1 MDLVH
6 EFQKNSH
13 FNQSVILPPQQTP
26 YNPSDDES
34 SQATL
39 STPKYISGLIE
50 RLLEHDPRRKI
61 IERVLYRFFT
71 ENLFGSKYVK
81 LFLMGLYRQNCR
93 YNTLRAYNE
102 TLPMFIRFLQN
113 AGHTCFKTVKR
124 EDLAAFIEH
133 EQDRRL
139 KPTTVLT
146 RLNHIWAFM
155 RFLANKS
162 VIHSDIL
169 KRKIRIKVPESLPR
183 AIDPEDVRKLIA
195 PIKKP
200 RDRALILLLLRTGMR
215 IGELLNTRI
224 SDINLKEK
232 SIDIYEAQK
241 NRVGRVVFFSADAL
255 RALNKW
261 IKKRDPE
268 QAYLF
273 YGKSGNPISYE
284 TARQM
289 YMSYIEK
296 TGLTDKGYTLHSLR
310 HTFASELLNAGM
322 RLECLQPLLG
332 HKSIEVTR
340 IYARLTDNT
349 RKKEY
354 FKAMS
359 IIEKGETHGHYRLDS
374 PIPKMPKKTK
384 LLSPYDK
391 KLYE

>member
-1 MDLVH
+1 MDPTH

-13 FNQSVILPPQQTP
+13 FNKSIVPPLQQTQ
-26 YNPSDDES
+26 ES
-34 SQATL
+34 PPDVDSFQTGL
-39 STPKYISGLIE
+39 STPKYFSGLIE

-61 IERVLYRFFT
+61 IEKVLYRLFT

-93 YNTLRAYNE
+93 YNTLRAYKT
-102 TLPMFIRFLQN
+102 TLPVFIGFLKN
-113 AGHTCFKTVKR
+113 AGHTCFKTIKR
-124 EDLAAFIEH
+124 DDLASFIEQA
-133 EQDRRL
+133 QDRGL
-139 KPTTVLT
+139 KPKTVLT
-146 RLNHIWAFM
+146 QLNHIWAFM
-155 RFLANKS
+155 RFLERKS
-162 VIHSDIL
+162 IVHPDIL
-169 KRKIRIKVPESLPR
+169 KRKMRIKVPESLPR
-183 AIDPEDVRKLIA
+183 AIDPEDVRKLIE
-195 PIKKP
+195 PIKKT

-232 SIDIYEAQK
+232 SINIHEAQK
-241 NRVGRVVFFSADAL
+241 NRMGRVVYYSDDAL

-261 IKKRDPE
+261 LKKRDPE
-268 QAYLF
+268 QTYLF

-284 TARQM
+284 TARQT

-296 TGLTDKGYTLHSLR
+296 IGLTDRGYTLHSLR

-349 RKKEY
+349 RKEEY

-359 IIEKGETHGHYRLDS
+359 IIEKGETHGHYQLDS
-374 PIPKMPKKTK
+374 PIP
-384 LLSPYDK
+384 
-391 KLYE
+391 